1 MRLQNYGPLD
11 RSGKPRRRSLV
22 GIAGSTGRQGAH
34 SIERM
39 ALWSPSVDVRPVR
52 NGLGLVAKRG
62 VPSGRLVVRLSGRP
76 VAPAVL
82 WRWWRTDPRRAANCM
97 RLAAERYL
105 DTEGGFG
112 AFANHSCRPNAA
124 LLTERGGLVLRALRA
139 IRAGDEVT
147 HDYATH
153 LGADDCWTMRCNCG
167 ERACRGTVRRFD
179 RLPPATLAR
188 YLRLGMIPR
197 FVRETA
203 G

>member
-1 MRLQNYGPLD
+1 
-11 RSGKPRRRSLV
+11 
-22 GIAGSTGRQGAH
+22 
-34 SIERM
+34 M
-39 ALWSPSVDVRPVR
+39 ASRAARVEIRPVR
-52 NGLGLVAKRG
+52 NGRGLVALRTHRAG
-62 VPSGRLVVRLSGRP
+62 DLVVRVPGRP

-97 RLAAERYL
+97 RLTAERYL

-124 LLTERGGLVLRALRA
+124 LLTERGGLVLRAIRA